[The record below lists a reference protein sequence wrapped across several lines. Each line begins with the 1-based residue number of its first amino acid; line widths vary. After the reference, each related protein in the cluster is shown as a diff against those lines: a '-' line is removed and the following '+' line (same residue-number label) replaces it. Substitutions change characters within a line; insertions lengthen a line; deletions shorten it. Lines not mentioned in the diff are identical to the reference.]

1 IYLSDKTAFY
11 SECEKYGLNYPS
23 TEVVR
28 KTTYKQYKP
37 KIKFPLVVK
46 PAESADYFSLTFEGK
61 EKAYIVQEME
71 ELSKILELIYS
82 TDYPHNFLVQEY
94 VPGDVSDEYVMN
106 VYSDHQGKVRMMSLG
121 RIVADDPDPELRG
134 NYVGIIN
141 PPKSEKVNRLYADVK
156 SFLEKIQFTGLSNF
170 DFKFDVEKNEF
181 KVFEMNLRQ
190 GRSSYFSIMAGSN
203 YAKAI
208 IEDIF

>member
-1 IYLSDKTAFY
+1 
-11 SECEKYGLNYPS
+11 
-23 TEVVR
+23 
-28 KTTYKQYKP
+28 
-37 KIKFPLVVK
+37 
-46 PAESADYFSLTFEGK
+46 
-61 EKAYIVQEME
+61 
-71 ELSKILELIYS
+71 
-82 TDYPHNFLVQEY
+82 
-94 VPGDVSDEYVMN
+94 
-106 VYSDHQGKVRMMSLG
+106 LG

-208 IEDIF
+208 IEDIFSEQTGEITVGNDPFIWTNCSTKGFFQFIKKKDLKLYKELKKIDNVGNTLEYDKDTSIRRNIRIKKYLKKYSSRINKLI